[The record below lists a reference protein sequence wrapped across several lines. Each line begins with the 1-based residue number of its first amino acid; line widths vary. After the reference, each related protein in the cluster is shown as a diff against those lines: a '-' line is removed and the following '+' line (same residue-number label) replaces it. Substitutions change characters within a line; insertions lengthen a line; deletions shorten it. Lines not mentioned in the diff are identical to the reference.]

1 MNIDKSL
8 YMKKFLELRNN
19 LGSVH
24 NLEAKHILY
33 TNLYNEFLP
42 KEIKKKVEAVV
53 EEIEEKT
60 ILLKDKKNVLFED
73 LPDENVPDEVIQET
87 PKEIIIDE
95 NDGTDPIFQNMDE
108 LNKDELKKDEL
119 NKDKLDGGYNESSS
133 EVGDIDIMGG
143 GRELKK
149 IVINPN
155 YVALDK

>member
-8 YMKKFLELRNN
+8 YMKNFLELRNN

-42 KEIKKKVEAVV
+42 KTIKKKVEDVV

-73 LPDENVPDEVIQET
+73 LPDENIPEDVVKES

-95 NDGTDPIFQNMDE
+95 NDSTDPIFQNM
-108 LNKDELKKDEL
+108 DELKKDEL
-119 NKDKLDGGYNESSS
+119 NKDKLDSGYNESSS
-133 EVGDIDIMGG
+133 EIGDIDIMGG

-155 YVALDK
+155 YMALDK

>member
-8 YMKKFLELRNN
+8 YMKNFLELRNN

-60 ILLKDKKNVLFED
+60 ILIKDKKNVLFDD
-73 LPDENVPDEVIQET
+73 LPDVNVPEEVVQES

-95 NDGTDPIFQNMDE
+95 NEGMDENDATDPIFQKIDE
-108 LNKDELKKDEL
+108 LNKDELKKD
-119 NKDKLDGGYNESSS
+119 KLDGGYNETSS
-133 EVGDIDIMGG
+133 GNIDLMGG

>member
-8 YMKKFLELRNN
+8 YMKEFLELRNN

-42 KEIKKKVEAVV
+42 KEIKKKVEEVV

-60 ILLKDKKNVLFED
+60 ILLKDKKNVLFDD
-73 LPDENVPDEVIQET
+73 LPDVNVPEEVVQES

-95 NDGTDPIFQNMDE
+95 NDDTDPIFQNMDE
-108 LNKDELKKDEL
+108 LKKDELKKDEL
-119 NKDKLDGGYNESSS
+119 KKDKLDGGNESSS
-133 EVGDIDIMGG
+133 EVGEIDIMGG

>member
-8 YMKKFLELRNN
+8 YMKNFLELRNN

-42 KEIKKKVEAVV
+42 REIKKKVEAVV

-60 ILLKDKKNVLFED
+60 ILIKGKKDVLFDD
-73 LPDENVPDEVIQET
+73 LPDVNVPEEVVQES

-95 NDGTDPIFQNMDE
+95 NDATDPIFQNMDE
-108 LNKDELKKDEL
+108 LNKDELKKD
-119 NKDKLDGGYNESSS
+119 KLDDYNETSSVVS
-133 EVGDIDIMGG
+133 DVDIIGG

>member
-8 YMKKFLELRNN
+8 YMKNFLELRNN

-33 TNLYNEFLP
+33 TNLYNEFLS

-60 ILLKDKKNVLFED
+60 ILIKGKKDVLFED
-73 LPDENVPDEVIQET
+73 LPDEDVPEEVIQES

-95 NDGTDPIFQNMDE
+95 NDDTDPIFQNMDE
-108 LNKDELKKDEL
+108 LKKDEL
-119 NKDKLDGGYNESSS
+119 KDKLDGNNESSY
-133 EVGDIDIMGG
+133 EVGDIDIMGDG
-143 GRELKK
+143 GELKK

>member
-8 YMKKFLELRNN
+8 YMKDFLELRNN

-33 TNLYNEFLP
+33 TNLYNDFLP

-60 ILLKDKKNVLFED
+60 ILIKDKKNVLFED

>member
-8 YMKKFLELRNN
+8 YMKDFLELRNN
-19 LGSVH
+19 LGRVH

-33 TNLYNEFLP
+33 TNLYNDFLP
-42 KEIKKKVEAVV
+42 KEIKKKVETVV

-60 ILLKDKKNVLFED
+60 ILLKDKKNVLFDD
-73 LPDENVPDEVIQET
+73 LPDENVPENVVKES

-95 NDGTDPIFQNMDE
+95 NDATDPIFQNMDE
-108 LNKDELKKDEL
+108 LNKDELKKD
-119 NKDKLDGGYNESSS
+119 KLDGGYNETSLVVSD
-133 EVGDIDIMGG
+133 VDIMGG

>member
-8 YMKKFLELRNN
+8 YMKNFLELRNN

-24 NLEAKHILY
+24 NSEAKHILY
-33 TNLYNEFLP
+33 TNLYDDFLS
-42 KEIKKKVEAVV
+42 KGIKKKVEAVV

-60 ILLKDKKNVLFED
+60 ILIKDKKNVLFDD
-73 LPDENVPDEVIQET
+73 LPDVNVPEDVIQES

-95 NDGTDPIFQNMDE
+95 NDATDPIFQNMDE
-108 LNKDELKKDEL
+108 LNKDKLKKDEL
-119 NKDKLDGGYNESSS
+119 KKDKLDGDYNETSSVVS
-133 EVGDIDIMGG
+133 DVDIMGG

>member
-8 YMKKFLELRNN
+8 YMKNFLELRNN

-60 ILLKDKKNVLFED
+60 ILIKGKKDVLFED
-73 LPDENVPDEVIQET
+73 LPDVNVPEEEVQES

-95 NDGTDPIFQNMDE
+95 NDATDPIFQNMDE
-108 LNKDELKKDEL
+108 LNKDELKKD
-119 NKDKLDGGYNESSS
+119 KLDGGYNETSDNLSL
-133 EVGDIDIMGG
+133 EGGNIDLIGG